1 MRFERSLIPV
11 LLVATWAG
19 AAAGQAGEALG
30 PSPSCRGA
38 VTVEVERR
46 LPLPLPRAVPPPLGG
61 LSGWSSRIGVAPDLE
76 WATAGEVVAQ
86 RGVGWVVRSD
96 GVVAVP
102 AALIQEATNIT
113 VTLGDGRR
121 LSAERV
127 ETDPATQVS
136 LLRIAGRHLPATPVG
151 TNADLLPG
159 AEVTLSGLCS
169 EDGCSHPTGTFVTQ
183 VPAGRGSLVCL
194 LNGRPSGSSGLSWLL
209 DSDGRAVGV
218 SPRLTKL
225 PLPVGGALWIATLTP
240 VESLKAR
247 IDQVPP
253 QPAPLVEPVEPW
265 DWLWNEPNWPAPWE
279 WSWAFPPQR
288 SAERD

>member
-19 AAAGQAGEALG
+19 VAAGQAEEALG

-38 VTVEVERR
+38 VTVEVEGR
-46 LPLPLPRAVPPPLGG
+46 LPLPLLRAVPPPLGG
-61 LSGWSSRIGVAPDLE
+61 LSGWSSRIGVAPELE
-76 WATAGEVVAQ
+76 WTSEVVTK

-102 AALIQEATNIT
+102 AGLIQEAANIT

-121 LSAERV
+121 LTAERV
-127 ETDPATQVS
+127 ETDPATQIS
-136 LLRIAGRHLPATPVG
+136 LLRIEGRRLPATPVG
-151 TNADLLPG
+151 ASADLLPG

-183 VPAGRGSLVCL
+183 IPAGRGSLVCL
-194 LNGRPSGSSGLSWLL
+194 LNGRPSPSSGLSWLL
-209 DSDGRAVGV
+209 DADGRAVGV
-218 SPRLTKL
+218 RPRLTRL
-225 PLPVGGALWIATLTP
+225 HLPVGGALWIATLTP

-247 IDQVPP
+247 IDHVPP
-253 QPAPLVEPVEPW
+253 QPAPLVEPW
-265 DWLWNEPNWPAPWE
+265 DWLWDEPNWPAPWE
-279 WSWAFPPQR
+279 WGWAFPPQR
-288 SAERD
+288 SAEHD